1 MQSASFATYMDFCSN
16 YEQLT
21 EDVDILRQSVP
32 NWSVLENGI
41 EALSKSVA
49 SIENQAL
56 ENNKSMLLH
65 DLLIKV

>member
-1 MQSASFATYMDFCSN
+1 MDFCSN

-49 SIENQAL
+49 SIENQAV
-56 ENNKSMLLH
+56 EQNKSMLLH

>member
-1 MQSASFATYMDFCSN
+1 MDFCSN

-41 EALSKSVA
+41 EALSKSVS

>member
-1 MQSASFATYMDFCSN
+1 MPK
-16 YEQLT
+16 